1 MIERTLLINARLGLH
16 ARAAAKLVRLASGF
30 HSQVL
35 LRRVDVD
42 VTADA
47 KSILSVLML
56 AATRGTAVLARVDGV
71 DEEAAMN
78 AIERLF
84 SDAFGE
90 MESGVFAATEPPQEI
105 RFSGLG
111 VSEGIVIGQVLRMH
125 DGTQHVY
132 QWRIADVT
140 AELRRFRAAVSL
152 ASRQALAIKEQAEKR
167 FGKDRAYIFDAHL
180 LLLEDGKLI
189 GDVERHINGERVNAE
204 WAVKV
209 ICDRFLYLYSEMKDD
224 YLRERGSDIEDVM
237 QRLLAALS
245 GAQSQNRELSE
256 DAVIVSQDLLPSAVA
271 ELDLDRTRALAT
283 DTGGWTSHTAILAR
297 GVGIP
302 AVVGLRDFYRR
313 TKTGDRIIVDAT
325 RNEVILHPSPATIER
340 YQTETASRA
349 SRRRTAD
356 PKQTGPVVTQDGVVV
371 TLRANVEVPSEFDA
385 VTTYGAS
392 GVGLY
397 RSEFLLA
404 RRGGLVSE
412 DEQRVAY
419 EAIAK
424 VAGEHGAVIRLFD
437 LGGDNLRE
445 QFHEPEK
452 NPALGLRAIRFVLAN
467 EDVMRE
473 QVRAVLRA
481 SASGLLKIV
490 LPMVA
495 DVSDVKRAQAII
507 QDEAKNLRAAGLSFG
522 DVSVG
527 AMIEV
532 PSAVFMADKIARIVD
547 FFELGTN
554 DLVQYT
560 LAVDRG
566 NDEVADW
573 FRTLHPAVLHSI
585 DQSLKAGRRAGIP
598 VIVCGEMASTPAYV
612 VLLVGLGATDLSM
625 TPSSIPRVRR
635 AIAGIDAESA
645 RRIAEDCL
653 NCDTADEVEG
663 LVRDR
668 FTERWPELFDSTNLP
683 APRQSQNPD
692 SSG

>member
-1 MIERTLLINARLGLH
+1 MTQSA
-16 ARAAAKLVRLASGF
+16 
-30 HSQVL
+30 
-35 LRRVDVD
+35 
-42 VTADA
+42 
-47 KSILSVLML
+47 
-56 AATRGTAVLARVDGV
+56 
-71 DEEAAMN
+71 
-78 AIERLF
+78 
-84 SDAFGE
+84 
-90 MESGVFAATEPPQEI
+90 QEI
-105 RFSGLG
+105 RFQGLG
-111 VSEGIVIGQVLRMH
+111 VSEGIVIGQVLRVH
-125 DGTQHVY
+125 DGTQRVY
-132 QWRIADVT
+132 RWRIATADVE
-140 AELRRFRAAVSL
+140 AERERFRAAVTL
-152 ASRQALAIKEQAEKR
+152 ASRQVLAIKEQAEKR
-167 FGKDRAYIFDAHL
+167 FGKDHAYIFDAHL
-180 LLLEDGKLI
+180 LLLEDEKLI
-189 GDVERHINGERVNAE
+189 GDVERHITAEHVNAE

-209 ICDRFLYLYSEMKDD
+209 IGDRFLYLYSEIKDD

-237 QRLLAALS
+237 RRLLVALS
-245 GAQSQNRELSE
+245 GVQSQNRDLSE
-256 DAVIVSQDLLPSAVA
+256 DAVVVSQDLLPSAVA
-271 ELDLDRTRALAT
+271 ELDLDHTRALAT

-313 TKTGDRIIVDAT
+313 TKTGDRIIVDST
-325 RNEVILHPSPATIER
+325 RNLVILHPSPATLER
-340 YQTETASRA
+340 YQAETTSRDI
-349 SRRRTAD
+349 RPRTAGRAE
-356 PKQTGPVVTQDGVVV
+356 TGPVHTQDGVGV

-385 VTTYGAS
+385 VEAYGAS

-404 RRGGLVSE
+404 RRGALVSE

-424 VAGEHGAVIRLFD
+424 VAGNHAAVIRLFD
-437 LGGDNLRE
+437 LGGENLHE
-445 QFHEPEK
+445 QEQEK
-452 NPALGLRAIRFVLAN
+452 NPALGLRAIRFALAN
-467 EDVMRE
+467 ESVMRE
-473 QVRAVLRA
+473 QVRAILRA
-481 SASGLLKIV
+481 AASGLLKIV

-495 DVSDVKRAQAII
+495 DLSDVRRAQAII
-507 QDEAKNLRAAGLSFG
+507 QDEAKNLRESGINFKE
-522 DVSVG
+522 VSVG

-532 PSAVFMADKIARIVD
+532 PSAVFMANKIAQVVD

-585 DQSLKAGRRAGIP
+585 DQSLKAGRQAGIP

-663 LVRDR
+663 LIRDR
-668 FTERWPELFDSTNLP
+668 FTQLWPELFDSTNLP
-683 APRQSQNPD
+683 APRQSQTR
-692 SSG
+692 

>member
-1 MIERTLLINARLGLH
+1 MTQSTQE
-16 ARAAAKLVRLASGF
+16 
-30 HSQVL
+30 
-35 LRRVDVD
+35 LRF
-42 VTADA
+42 
-47 KSILSVLML
+47 L
-56 AATRGTAVLARVDGV
+56 
-71 DEEAAMN
+71 
-78 AIERLF
+78 
-84 SDAFGE
+84 
-90 MESGVFAATEPPQEI
+90 
-105 RFSGLG
+105 GLG
-111 VSEGIVIGQVLRMH
+111 VSEGIVIGQVLRVH
-125 DGTQHVY
+125 DGTQRVY
-132 QWRIADVT
+132 RWRIAPSDVA
-140 AELRRFRAAVSL
+140 AERQRFRAAVTQ
-152 ASRQALAIKEQAEKR
+152 ASRQVLAIKEQAEKR
-167 FGKDRAYIFDAHL
+167 FGKDHAYIFDAHL
-180 LLLEDGKLI
+180 LLLEDEKLI
-189 GDVERHINGERVNAE
+189 GDVERHITAEYVNAE

-209 ICDRFLYLYSEMKDD
+209 IGDRFLYLYSEIKDD

-237 QRLLAALS
+237 RRLLVALS
-245 GAQSQNRELSE
+245 GVQSQNRELSE
-256 DAVIVSQDLLPSAVA
+256 DAVVVSQDLLPSAVA
-271 ELDLDRTRALAT
+271 ELDLDHTRALAT

-313 TKTGDRIIVDAT
+313 AKTGDRIIVDST
-325 RNEVILHPSPATIER
+325 RNLVILHPSPATLER
-340 YQTETASRA
+340 YQAETTNRESRT
-349 SRRRTAD
+349 RTAGRAE
-356 PKQTGPVVTQDGVVV
+356 TGPVRTQDGVAV

-385 VTTYGAS
+385 VAAYGAS

-404 RRGGLVSE
+404 RRGALVSE

-424 VAGEHGAVIRLFD
+424 VAGDHGAVIRLFD

-445 QFHEPEK
+445 QFQEQEK
-452 NPALGLRAIRFVLAN
+452 NPALGLRAIRFALAN
-467 EDVMRE
+467 EPVMRE
-473 QVRAVLRA
+473 QVRAILRA
-481 SASGLLKIV
+481 AANGPLKIV

-495 DVSDVKRAQAII
+495 DLSDVRRAQAII
-507 QDEAKNLRAAGLSFG
+507 HDEAKNLLESGIDFKE
-522 DVSVG
+522 VSVG

-532 PSAVFMADKIARIVD
+532 PSAVFMANKIAQVVD

-585 DQSLKAGRRAGIP
+585 DQSLKAGRLAGIP

-612 VLLVGLGATDLSM
+612 VLLIGLGATDLSM

-663 LVRDR
+663 LIRDR
-668 FTERWPELFDSTNLP
+668 FTQLWPDLFDSANLP
-683 APRQSQNPD
+683 APRQNLNPD
-692 SSG
+692 KSG

>member
-1 MIERTLLINARLGLH
+1 MT
-16 ARAAAKLVRLASGF
+16 
-30 HSQVL
+30 Q
-35 LRRVDVD
+35 
-42 VTADA
+42 
-47 KSILSVLML
+47 
-56 AATRGTAVLARVDGV
+56 
-71 DEEAAMN
+71 
-78 AIERLF
+78 
-84 SDAFGE
+84 
-90 MESGVFAATEPPQEI
+90 PPQEI
-105 RFSGLG
+105 RFQGLG

-125 DGTQHVY
+125 DGTRHVY
-132 QWRIADVT
+132 QWRIEPADVA
-140 AELRRFRAAVSL
+140 AEQQRFRSAVGQ
-152 ASRQALAIKEQAEKR
+152 AQRQLLAIKQQAEDR
-167 FGKDRAYIFDAHL
+167 FGKDHSNIFDAHL
-180 LLLEDGKLI
+180 LLLEDQKLI
-189 GDVERHINGERVNAE
+189 GDVELHIKAECVNAE

-209 ICDRFLYLYSEMKDD
+209 VGDRFLYLYSQIKDD
-224 YLRERGSDIEDVM
+224 YLRERGSDIDDVM
-237 QRLLAALS
+237 RRLLAALS
-245 GAQSQNRELSE
+245 GVQSQYRGLSA

-271 ELDLDRTRALAT
+271 ELDFDHTRALAT
-283 DTGGWTSHTAILAR
+283 DSGGWTSHTAILAR

-313 TKTGDRIIVDAT
+313 TKTGDSIIVDST
-325 RNEVILHPSPATIER
+325 RNLVILHPSSETLER
-340 YQTETASRA
+340 YQQETSNRV
-349 SRRRTAD
+349 SRREVAD
-356 PKQTGPVVTQDGVVV
+356 LKESGPVYTQDGVAV

-385 VTTYGAS
+385 VETYGAS

-412 DEQRVAY
+412 DEQCVAY

-424 VAGEHGAVIRLFD
+424 VAGDQGAVIRLFD
-437 LGGDNLRE
+437 LGGDNLGE
-445 QFHEPEK
+445 QFQEAEK
-452 NPALGLRAIRFVLAN
+452 NPALGLRAIRFVLRN
-467 EDVMRE
+467 EEIMRG
-473 QVRAVLRA
+473 QVRAILRA
-481 SASGLLKIV
+481 AAKGLLKIV

-495 DVSDVKRAQAII
+495 DVSDVRRAQAII
-507 QDEAKNLRAAGLSFG
+507 DDEARKLAEAGISFSK
-522 DVSVG
+522 VSVG

-585 DQSLKAGRRAGIP
+585 DQSLKAGQRAGIP

-645 RRIAEDCL
+645 RRIVADCL

-663 LVRDR
+663 LVRER
-668 FTERWPELFDSTNLP
+668 FSQLWPELFDSSSLP
-683 APRQSQNPD
+683 SPKLSK
-692 SSG
+692 